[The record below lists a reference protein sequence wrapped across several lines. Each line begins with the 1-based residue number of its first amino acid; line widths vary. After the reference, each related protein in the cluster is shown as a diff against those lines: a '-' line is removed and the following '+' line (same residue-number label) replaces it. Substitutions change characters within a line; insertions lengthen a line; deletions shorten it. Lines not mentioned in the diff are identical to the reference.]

1 MLYHLGMNV
10 KEEIDKLT
18 AELKIYQDK
27 YYKEGVSLIS
37 DNEYDRL
44 TDRLIELE
52 TEHPELQH
60 PDSPTKRVGSDLTND
75 FPEVRHTIQSTRK
88 AERCPLPRRR
98 KSTVFPWSSITRK
111 EYSREL

>member
-1 MLYHLGMNV
+1 MLYHLSMNV

-60 PDSPTKRVGSDLTND
+60 PDNVPERLDRGTGS
-75 FPEVRHTIQSTRK
+75 F
-88 AERCPLPRRR
+88 
-98 KSTVFPWSSITRK
+98 
-111 EYSREL
+111 